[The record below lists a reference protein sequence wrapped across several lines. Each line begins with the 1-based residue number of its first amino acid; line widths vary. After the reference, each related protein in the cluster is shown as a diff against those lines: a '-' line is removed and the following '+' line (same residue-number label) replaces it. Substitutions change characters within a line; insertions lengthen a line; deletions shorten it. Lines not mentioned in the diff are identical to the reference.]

1 MGPRL
6 TMPSFSTGII
16 GRCTAARD
24 SRKAATS
31 LTLSMTVS
39 GGFLYTSD
47 VDVGDPA
54 GGGLRVTT
62 TFVETTFSRTFT
74 RVPYHPRALSAAAA
88 AAAAAGEGAVA
99 PLENDEFFLL
109 AKCCCWQ
116 CRSFI
121 VGAGFYLTDDDWLF
135 PWTSTSNI
143 PDSSGSSGT
152 VVGRLNMNL
161 LEADE
166 FNSSGTTRAYF
177 CRTAEAGRVGV
188 PFHLRAFGNFHLAA
202 VSSGGGD
209 NSLLSWA
216 YSNSS
221 GQAATGG
228 GSPGAARP
236 AHLGALE
243 TPGPFVDG
251 PFVEDLQ
258 LDFCG
263 PTASFSQ
270 TTIFSGSVT
279 FGESAAVEVQ
289 DFTITAALSIN

>member
-16 GRCTAARD
+16 GQCTAARD

-54 GGGLRVTT
+54 GGGFRGTT

-74 RVPYHPRALSAAAA
+74 RVPYHPRA
-88 AAAAAGEGAVA
+88 VA
-99 PLENDEFFLL
+99 PLEDDEFFLL

-121 VGAGFYLTDDDWLF
+121 VGAGFYLTDADDWLF

-152 VVGRLNMNL
+152 VLGRLNMNL

-177 CRTAEAGRVGV
+177 CRTAEEGRVGV

-243 TPGPFVDG
+243 TPGPFV
-251 PFVEDLQ
+251 EDLQ

-279 FGESAAVEVQ
+279 YGESAAVEVQ